1 VTQRKSSEELN
12 ALSREIIGG
21 AIEVHRQLG
30 PGLLEATY
38 SACMAAELKYLG
50 MRVAREVLLPLRYRD
65 VAVDNAYRIDL
76 LVNDELIIEV
86 KAVGELLPVHSAQLM
101 TYLRLSGSR
110 LGLLMNF
117 NVEVL
122 RNGIKR
128 VANGL

>member
-1 VTQRKSSEELN
+1 MTQRNSCEDIN
-12 ALSREIIGG
+12 ALSRDVIGG
-21 AIEVHRQLG
+21 AIEVHRRLG

-38 SACMAAELKYLG
+38 SECLAAELRHLG
-50 MRVAREVLLPLRYRD
+50 MKVVREVCLPLRYRD
-65 VAVDNAYRIDL
+65 VSVDNAYRIDL
-76 LVNDELIIEV
+76 LVDDELIVEV

-101 TYLRLSGSR
+101 TYLKLSGSR

>member
-1 VTQRKSSEELN
+1 MTQRYSSEKLN
-12 ALSREIIGG
+12 ALSREVIGG

-30 PGLLEATY
+30 PGLLEASY
-38 SACMAAELKYLG
+38 SECLAAELRYLG
-50 MRVAREVLLPLRYRD
+50 MRAEREVFLPLRYRN
-65 VAVDNAYRIDL
+65 VSVDNAYRIDL

-101 TYLRLSGSR
+101 TYLKLSGSR

-128 VANGL
+128 IANGI